1 MYLGGCIG
9 GTKKIMLGH
18 VVSIDL
24 LAIQPMGR
32 CIKSLEYYWS
42 CWFRIILNHFAL
54 ESRCLNRIRLP

>member
-1 MYLGGCIG
+1 MYLGGCISMP
-9 GTKKIMLGH
+9 KRIMLEH

-24 LAIQPMGR
+24 LAIQPMGH

-42 CWFRIILNHFAL
+42 RWFGITLNHFAL